1 MLVLAGSLAGAKGQ
15 GPRHV
20 ARASPQRDGWV
31 PKASVLRLTEAA
43 WLFLTAL
50 LSNVTLLLPF
60 FFFWARS
67 KHVEF
72 GILVP
77 QPDQGWNLCPLPR
90 VLTIGQPG
98 KSLPYCLL
106 RQSQVSPTSKGRG
119 SLDGRNVKL
128 VDLF

>member
-60 FFFWARS
+60 FFFFCHIEAC
-67 KHVEF
+67 
-72 GILVP
+72 GIWDL
-77 QPDQGWNLCPLPR
+77 
-90 VLTIGQPG
+90 
-98 KSLPYCLL
+98 S
-106 RQSQVSPTSKGRG
+106 SPTRPGMEPVPPAQSPNHWTAREV
-119 SLDGRNVKL
+119 SAI
-128 VDLF
+128 LFTKAITGVTYIQREGFS